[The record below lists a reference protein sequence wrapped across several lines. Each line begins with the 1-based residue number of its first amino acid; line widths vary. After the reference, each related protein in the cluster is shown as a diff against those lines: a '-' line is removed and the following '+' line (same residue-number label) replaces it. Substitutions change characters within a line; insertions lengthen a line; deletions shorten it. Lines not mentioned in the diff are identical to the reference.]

1 MDEQLRRRIRRNV
14 MAYYGVDDMGPVL
27 TEEERRVVLSSLKEN
42 KQKDARSELPAGSDM
57 DTDPFR

>member
-1 MDEQLRRRIRRNV
+1 MDEHLRRQIRKKV
-14 MAYYGVDDMGPVL
+14 MAYYGAEDKGTTM

-42 KQKDARSELPAGSDM
+42 KQRDARPAPLGESDM